1 MFRVPLA
8 AIGYYI
14 VAKLTPMAPDGEI
27 GEPAYFVSESI
38 VESKILNHI
47 HGSYIASWILD

>member
-1 MFRVPLA
+1 
-8 AIGYYI
+8 

-38 VESKILNHI
+38 VESKEILNHSHAFMVHI
-47 HGSYIASWILD
+47 